1 MPNERFD
8 LIVLGA
14 GSAAREAAA
23 HATTDHGRSV
33 ALVERLRWG
42 GDCPNVAC
50 KPTKQYVAA
59 AELLRDTREIA
70 NELGIEVAPPSFDLA
85 RLKARK
91 DWLVGTQEAWRKR
104 LDDAGYHTVAGQGR
118 FLDAQTIAVGDRILA
133 AERVLIATG
142 SRTAVPPV
150 RGIDQVDWL
159 DHVSALELTELPRS
173 LAVLGAGAVG
183 LEFAQVF
190 ARFGTSVTLVEGAPR
205 IAPLA
210 DADTAAEVRAALVDE
225 GLEIVTNTFAT
236 AVARDGDELEL
247 TLAPRDGS
255 PERTIRVERLLL
267 ASGRVPNVEALDLE
281 RVDVEATRAGI
292 VVDEHMRTTADGIWA
307 AGDVTATIQ
316 LTPIAGYQAQVAV
329 DDMFGGGT
337 RVADYSALPTA
348 IFTDPELAGVGLTEE
363 QAKEQGFEV
372 ETASYDAKALI
383 RPYYFD
389 DAPHGLLKL
398 VFERGSRRLL
408 GLHAA
413 VRAGSELLQ
422 GYALALRLGATVDD
436 LALGHYAFPTYGE
449 GLHYA
454 AEAAIAPAA
463 ALSPKGS

>member
-1 MPNERFD
+1 MANDRFD

-23 HATTDHGRSV
+23 RATNDHGRSV

-59 AELLRDTREIA
+59 AELLRDAREIA
-70 NELGIEVAPPSFDLA
+70 AELGIGVGSPTFDLA

-91 DWLVGTQEAWRKR
+91 DWLVGTQEAWRQR
-104 LDDAGYHTVAGQGR
+104 FDDAGYHTIAGEGR
-118 FLDAQTIAVGDRILA
+118 FVDAQTIAVGDRILS

-142 SRTAVPPV
+142 SRTAIPPV
-150 RGIDQVDWL
+150 RGIEDVDWL

-183 LEFAQVF
+183 LEFAQAF
-190 ARFGTSVTLVEGAPR
+190 ARFGTRVTLVEGAPR

-210 DADTAAEVRAALVDE
+210 DGDTAAEVHAALVDE
-225 GLEIVTNTFAT
+225 GLELATNTFAT
-236 AVARDGDELEL
+236 AVERDGDDLVL

-255 PERTIRVERLLL
+255 SERTVRVEKLLL
-267 ASGRVPNVEALDLE
+267 ASGRVPNVEALDLD
-281 RVDVEATRAGI
+281 RVGVEHTRGGI
-292 VVDEHMRTTADGIWA
+292 VVDEHMRTSTQRIWA

-316 LTPIAGYQAQVAV
+316 LTPIAGYQAQIAV
-329 DDMFGGGT
+329 DDMFGDGT
-337 RVADYSALPTA
+337 RVADYSALPSA

-363 QAKEQGFEV
+363 QARSQGFEV

-383 RPYYFD
+383 RPYYAND
-389 DAPHGLLKL
+389 TPHGLLKL
-398 VFERGSRRLL
+398 VYERGSRRLL

-413 VRAGSELLQ
+413 VRGGSELLQ

-454 AEAAIAPAA
+454 AEAALAPAA
-463 ALSPKGS
+463 VAG

>member
-1 MPNERFD
+1 MANDHFD

-23 HATTDHGRSV
+23 RATADHGKSV

-59 AELLRDTREIA
+59 AELLRDTSEIA
-70 NELGIEVAPPSFDLA
+70 SDLGIDVGSPRFDLS

-91 DWLVGTQEAWRKR
+91 DWLVGTQEAWRER
-104 LDDAGYHTVAGQGR
+104 LEDAGFHTVAGEGR
-118 FLDAQTIAVGDRILA
+118 FLDNRTITVGNRRLTAD
-133 AERVLIATG
+133 RVLIATG

-150 RGIDQVDWL
+150 EGIDDVPWL

-190 ARFGTSVTLVEGAPR
+190 SRFGTKVILVEGAPR

-210 DADTAAEVRAALVDE
+210 DADTAAELRLALEDE
-225 GLEIVTNTFAT
+225 GIEVVTSTFAK
-236 AVARDGDELEL
+236 AVERDGDDLAL
-247 TLAPRDGS
+247 KLAPRDGS
-255 PERTIRVERLLL
+255 PERTIHVEQLLL
-267 ASGRVPNVEALDLE
+267 AAGRDPNVEELDLE
-281 RVDVEATRAGI
+281 RVGVEAPRGGI
-292 VVDEHMRTTADGIWA
+292 TVDEHMRTTAEGIWA

-316 LTPIAGYQAQVAV
+316 LTPVAGYQAQVAV
-329 DDMFGGGT
+329 DDMFGDGT
-337 RVADYSALPTA
+337 RVADYSALPAA
-348 IFTDPELAGVGLTEE
+348 IFTDPELASVGLTEE
-363 QAKEQGFEV
+363 QAREQGFDV
-372 ETASYDAKALI
+372 ETAAYDAKDLI
-383 RPYYFD
+383 RPYYLD
-389 DAPHGLLKL
+389 DAPRGLLKL
-398 VFERGSRRLL
+398 VFERGSRRIL

-413 VRAGSELLQ
+413 IRAGSELLQ
-422 GYALALRLGATVDD
+422 GYALALRLGATVED
-436 LALGHYAFPTYGE
+436 LALAHYAFPTYGE

-454 AEAAIAPAA
+454 AEAVFAGAA
-463 ALSPKGS
+463 AAPSS

>member
-1 MPNERFD
+1 MANDLYD

-23 HATTDHGRSV
+23 RATNDHGKSV

-59 AELLRDTREIA
+59 AELLRDAREIA
-70 NELGIEVAPPSFDLA
+70 AELGIDLGSPTFDLA
-85 RLKARK
+85 CLKARK
-91 DWLVGTQEAWRKR
+91 DWLVGTQDAWRKR
-104 LDDAGYHTVAGQGR
+104 LEDAGYHTVAGEGR
-118 FLDAQTIAVGDRILA
+118 FVDAQSVAVGERILSADRI
-133 AERVLIATG
+133 LIATG
-142 SRTAVPPV
+142 SRTAVPPI
-150 RGIDQVDWL
+150 RGIEDVDWL

-173 LAVLGAGAVG
+173 MAVLGAGAVG

-190 ARFGTSVTLVEGAPR
+190 ARFGTRVTLIEGAPR

-210 DADTAAEVRAALVDE
+210 DADAAAEVHAALVDE
-225 GLEIVTNTFAT
+225 GLEIFTNTFAT
-236 AVARDGDELEL
+236 ATAVAGDGEEL
-247 TLAPRDGS
+247 TLTVAPRDGS
-255 PERTIRVERLLL
+255 PERTIRVEKLLL
-267 ASGRVPNVEALDLE
+267 ASGRLPNFEALDLD
-281 RVDVEATRAGI
+281 RVGIEHTRRGI
-292 VVDEHMRTTADGIWA
+292 VVDEHMRTNAEGIWA

-329 DDMFGGGT
+329 DDMFGDGT
-337 RVADYSALPTA
+337 RVADYSALPSA

-363 QAKEQGFEV
+363 QARSQGFEV
-372 ETASYDAKALI
+372 EISTYDAKALI
-383 RPYYFD
+383 RPYYVD

-398 VFERGSRRLL
+398 VYERGSRRLL

-413 VRAGSELLQ
+413 VRGGSELLQ

-436 LALGHYAFPTYGE
+436 LALGHYAFPTCGE

-454 AEAAIAPAA
+454 AEAALQPSAV
-463 ALSPKGS
+463 SG

>member
-1 MPNERFD
+1 MDRFD

-23 HATTDHGRSV
+23 RATNDHGKSV

-59 AELLRDTREIA
+59 AELLHDTSEIA
-70 NELGIEVAPPSFDLA
+70 AELGIETSEPTFDLA

-91 DWLVGTQEAWRKR
+91 DWLVGTQDAWRKR
-104 LDDAGYHTVAGQGR
+104 LEDAGYHTIAGEGR
-118 FLDAQTIAVGDRILA
+118 FVDAQTVSVGDRILT

-142 SRTAVPPV
+142 SRTAIPPV
-150 RGIDQVDWL
+150 RGIEDVDWL

-173 LAVLGAGAVG
+173 MAVLGAGAVG
-183 LEFAQVF
+183 LELAQVF
-190 ARFGTSVTLVEGAPR
+190 ARFGTKVTLVEGAPR

-210 DADTAAEVRAALVDE
+210 DGDTAAEVHAALVDE

-236 AVARDGDELEL
+236 AVARDGDELAL

-255 PERTIRVERLLL
+255 PERTVRVERLLL
-267 ASGRVPNVEALDLE
+267 ASGRVPNVEALDLD
-281 RVDVEATRAGI
+281 RVGVEHTRGGI
-292 VVDEHMRTTADGIWA
+292 GVDEHMRTSADGIWA

-329 DDMFGGGT
+329 DDMFGDGA
-337 RVADYSALPTA
+337 RVADYSALPSA

-363 QAKEQGFEV
+363 QARAEGFDV

-383 RPYYFD
+383 RPYYLD

-398 VFERGSRRLL
+398 VYERGSRRLL

-413 VRAGSELLQ
+413 VRGGSELLQ

-454 AEAAIAPAA
+454 AEAALAPAA
-463 ALSPKGS
+463 VTG

>member
-1 MPNERFD
+1 MANDRFD

-23 HATTDHGRSV
+23 RATTDHGKSV

-70 NELGIEVAPPSFDLA
+70 GELGIDVGGSPTFDLA

-91 DWLVGTQEAWRKR
+91 DWLVGTQEAWRER
-104 LDDAGYHTVAGQGR
+104 LDDAGYHTVAGEGR
-118 FLDAQTIAVGDRILA
+118 FIDAQTVAVGDRVLTADRI
-133 AERVLIATG
+133 LIATG

-150 RGIDQVDWL
+150 RGIEGVEWL

-173 LAVLGAGAVG
+173 MVVLGAGAVG

-190 ARFGTSVTLVEGAPR
+190 ARFGTKVTLVEGLPR

-210 DADTAAEVRAALVDE
+210 DAETAAEVHAALADE
-225 GLEIVTNTFAT
+225 GIDIVVNTFAT
-236 AVARDGDELEL
+236 AVEQDGDELAL

-255 PERTIRVERLLL
+255 PERTVRAERLLL
-267 ASGRVPNVEALDLE
+267 ASGRVPNIEELDLE
-281 RVDVEATRAGI
+281 RVGVEASRAGI
-292 VVDEHMRTTADGIWA
+292 AVDEHMRTTADGIWA

-329 DDMFGGGT
+329 DDMFGDGT

-363 QAKEQGFEV
+363 QARDQGFDV

-383 RPYYFD
+383 RPYYVD

-398 VFERGSRRLL
+398 VFERDSRRLL

-413 VRAGSELLQ
+413 VRAGSELVQ
-422 GYALALRLGATVDD
+422 GFALALRLGATVDD

-454 AEAAIAPAA
+454 AEAAVTQAA
-463 ALSPKGS
+463 VAR

>member
-1 MPNERFD
+1 MANDRFD

-23 HATTDHGRSV
+23 RATNDHGKSV

-59 AELLRDTREIA
+59 AELLRDAREIA
-70 NELGIEVAPPSFDLA
+70 SELGIDVGSPSFDLA

-91 DWLVGTQEAWRKR
+91 DWLVGTQEAWRQR
-104 LDDAGYHTVAGQGR
+104 LEDAGYHTIAGEGR
-118 FLDAQTIAVGDRILA
+118 FVDARTIAVGDRTLT

-142 SRTAVPPV
+142 SRTAIPPV
-150 RGIDQVDWL
+150 RGIDDVDWL

-173 LAVLGAGAVG
+173 MAVLGAGAVG
-183 LEFAQVF
+183 LEFAQAF
-190 ARFGTSVTLVEGAPR
+190 ARFGTKVTLVEGAPR

-210 DADTAAEVRAALVDE
+210 DADTAAEVHAALVDE
-225 GLEIVTNTFAT
+225 GLAIATNTFAT
-236 AVARDGDELEL
+236 AVERDGDELVL

-255 PERTIRVERLLL
+255 AERTVRVEKLLL
-267 ASGRVPNVEALDLE
+267 ASGRVPNVEALELD
-281 RVDVEATRAGI
+281 RVGVEHSRGGI
-292 VVDEHMRTTADGIWA
+292 AVAEHMRTSADGIWA

-329 DDMFGGGT
+329 DDMFGEGT

-348 IFTDPELAGVGLTEE
+348 IFTDPELAGVGFTEA
-363 QAKEQGFEV
+363 QAREQGFEV

-383 RPYYFD
+383 RPYYVD

-398 VFERGSRRLL
+398 VYERGSRRLL

-413 VRAGSELLQ
+413 VRGGSELLQ
-422 GYALALRLGATVDD
+422 GYGLALRLGATVDD

-454 AEAAIAPAA
+454 AEAALAPAA
-463 ALSPKGS
+463 VTG